1 MEAAAAEAEG
11 VLRTADHEQYA
22 KAAGLRHAVAAGL
35 APPAAFVRDVRAAL
49 QQELKKAGQTASSPE
64 VELDFGTT
72 RATRVTVRGVLKRFE
87 EAFGTGSVGGTSA
100 SRARRE
106 K

>member
-1 MEAAAAEAEG
+1 MEAVAAEAEG

-22 KAAGLRHAVAAGL
+22 KAAGLRNAVAAGL

-49 QQELKKAGQTASSPE
+49 QQELRKAGQRASSPE

-87 EAFGTGSVGGTSA
+87 EAFGTGATSS